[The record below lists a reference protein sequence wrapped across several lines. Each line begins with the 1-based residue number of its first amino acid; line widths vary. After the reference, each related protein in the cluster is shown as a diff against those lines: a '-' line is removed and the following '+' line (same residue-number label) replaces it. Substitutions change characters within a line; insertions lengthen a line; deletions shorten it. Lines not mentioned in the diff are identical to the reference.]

1 LIREINLKIAKALG
15 LDLPA
20 TCSPRRRGVRSGVGT
35 IVLNARRGDGPKACF
50 NFTMPVIVT
59 TDRLSR
65 GKDTAARATKAVMA
79 TLATLKRD
87 VSFARRSPASC
98 FRKRSKPDPPQSAV
112 VQSGDLGS
120 VHRRHD
126 GVRTRR
132 GAAAGHPR
140 YDQVVAQQFRHLW
153 TA

>member
-59 TDRLSR
+59 TDRLISR
-65 GKDTAARATKAVMA
+65 EPDTAARATKAVMDA
-79 TLATLKRD
+79 SYTQ
-87 VSFARRSPASC
+87 ARP
-98 FRKRSKPDPPQSAV
+98 
-112 VQSGDLGS
+112 
-120 VHRRHD
+120 
-126 GVRTRR
+126 
-132 GAAAGHPR
+132 
-140 YDQVVAQQFRHLW
+140 QFRPQVGRKLFPE
-153 TA
+153 TKQT